1 MNKLIILG
9 NLTNEPNIKEVSSG
23 KKVCTFSVAINNKLD
38 KTVTYID
45 IETWNKTADNCSRFL
60 SKGRKDFIEGRIKLN
75 TWTSKAG
82 EKRSKIYCVADLV
95 TFLDKSEETNEGET
109 QSQTQEEEDEFAD
122 IPF

>member
-9 NLTNEPNIKEVSSG
+9 NLTNDPNIKEVSSG

-38 KTVTYID
+38 KSVTYID

-60 SKGRKDFIEGRIKLN
+60 SKGRKVLIEGRIKLN

-109 QSQTQEEEDEFAD
+109 QSQTQQEDDEFAD

>member
-9 NLTNEPNIKEVSSG
+9 NLTNDPNIKEVSSG
-23 KKVCTFSVAINNKLD
+23 KKVCAFSVAINNKLD
-38 KTVTYID
+38 KSVTYID

-60 SKGRKDFIEGRIKLN
+60 SKGRKVLIEGRIKLN

-95 TFLDKSEETNEGET
+95 TFLDKSEETSGGEA
-109 QSQTQEEEDEFAD
+109 QSQTQQEDDEFAD